1 MPITPLH
8 MGPALLGKAALD
20 RRFSLIAFG
29 MAQILM
35 DMEPLLGLLLHW
47 PRLHGLSHTLLMAIP
62 IGLLAAWL
70 GKVLSPLLLARWR
83 TELRAWK
90 LGWLEDPL
98 PSRAALV
105 WGGLLGSFSHLLLDA
120 LMHGDMTP
128 LWPFSAANP
137 LYELTTYEQVEWLC
151 LGAGVL
157 GGGLWVW
164 RRYRVR
170 RQLP

>member
-8 MGPALLGKAALD
+8 MGPALLGKAVLD

-29 MAQILM
+29 VAQIGM
-35 DMEPLLGLLLHW
+35 DIEPLLGLLLHW
-47 PRLHGLSHTLLMAIP
+47 PRLHGLSHTLLLAIP

-70 GKVLSPLLLARWR
+70 GRLFAPALLARWR
-83 TELRAWK
+83 TELQAWR
-90 LGWLEDPL
+90 LDWLADPQ
-98 PSRAALV
+98 PSWAACL
-105 WGGLLGSFSHLLLDA
+105 WGGLLGTLSHLLLDA
-120 LMHGDMTP
+120 FMHGDMTP
-128 LWPFSAANP
+128 LWPLSNANP
-137 LYELTTYEQVEWLC
+137 LLDLLGYATVELLC
-151 LGAGVL
+151 LIAGVL

>member
-1 MPITPLH
+1 M
-8 MGPALLGKAALD
+8 LG
-20 RRFSLIAFG
+20 
-29 MAQILM
+29 
-35 DMEPLLGLLLHW
+35 
-47 PRLHGLSHTLLMAIP
+47 T
-62 IGLLAAWL
+62 
-70 GKVLSPLLLARWR
+70 
-83 TELRAWK
+83 
-90 LGWLEDPL
+90 
-98 PSRAALV
+98 
-105 WGGLLGSFSHLLLDA
+105 FSHLLLDA